1 MTLFSSQAADRDT
14 KISSAVATRNFGA
27 SVTILGAATT
37 EAMLIW
43 WDLSSIPAG
52 AAVNS
57 ATLTLYQAGSAAAN
71 AFTLTAYAILSGNG
85 GWIEGTRNNATA
97 LAGEPCW
104 DAKEADGSGGV
115 TTAWAGSAG
124 LGTSGTDYNGTN
136 IGTAAGNRSDANGTG
151 YAISLNTTAV
161 AAWLENVANYGIK
174 VVTST
179 GCGAIASAENATA
192 GWRPLLEI
200 DYTAAGGASVVP
212 ILMAQYRMRR

>member
-1 MTLFSSQAADRDT
+1 MATFSSTAADRDT
-14 KISSAVATRNFGA
+14 KISSSVATRNFGA
-27 SVTILGAATT
+27 SVTVLGAATT

-43 WDLSSIPAG
+43 WDLSSVAAG
-52 AAVNS
+52 STVNS

-71 AFTLTAYAILSGNG
+71 AFTLTVYNILSGNS
-85 GWIEGTRNNATA
+85 GWIEGTKNNATA
-97 LAGEPCW
+97 GSGEPCW
-104 DAKEADGSGGV
+104 DAKAADGAGGV

-124 LGTSGTDYNGTN
+124 LATSGTDYAATN
-136 IGTAAGNRSDANGTG
+136 IGTVGGNRSDANGTG

-161 AAWLENVANYGIK
+161 AAWLGNSANYGMKI
-174 VVTST
+174 VTSS

-192 GWRPLLEI
+192 GWRPSLVI